1 MSEYVQDILCSLS
14 AECFVRHNVQSVY
27 RVYVWYALF
36 SQSTECMS
44 ETLCSVILKSVCLRR
59 CSNSLKSVC
68 LRHTVQSVYR
78 IYVWDILFSQ
88 STECI
93 SETLCSDSLQ
103 IVYLRHSVQSVH
115 KMYVWDT
122 VQSVYG
128 LYMRHSVQSVHK
140 MYVWDTV
147 QSVHRVHIWATLFC
161 RLTKCDCLHLGITSF
176 VLFLHVPSLS
186 FVGPNILNIFLVTVS
201 NFLSIDPFSTHVSL
215 TYVITSL
222 IIKQYNFNLALFNTN
237 LLLNIF

>member
-122 VQSVYG
+122 VQSV
-128 LYMRHSVQSVHK
+128 
-140 MYVWDTV
+140 
-147 QSVHRVHIWATLFC
+147 HRVHIWATLFC